1 MLGRIFMRNLSW
13 VLVFALPSF
22 LVISAQQPQ
31 PGAKARP
38 AWAFPVLDKDQP
50 PAEENAGPQHIPGS
64 DKAYTAKQIDDLAH
78 PPDWFPNEHGPLPK
92 VVSGE
97 GAAVLACGSCHLM
110 SGEGHPESAGL
121 AGFPVEYLVRQM
133 ADFKS
138 GARKDPVR
146 MTLIGKATSD
156 EDAKAAAEY
165 FASLKP
171 VAWVRVVEA
180 NTLPKSYVSA
190 PGRMRLP
197 RPEGGMEPLGNRIV
211 ELPEDAHRVTSRDPH
226 SGFVAYVP
234 PGSIAKGKQLVMT
247 GGNGKTI
254 SCTICHGDS
263 LQGIGD
269 VPGIAGLHP
278 LYIARQLSM
287 FQTDAYN
294 GNSSALMKKVVAK
307 LDENDMLVLAAYA
320 ASLKP

>member
-1 MLGRIFMRNLSW
+1 MRNLTW
-13 VLVFALPSF
+13 VLVLLSLSF
-22 LVISAQQPQ
+22 LAMGVISAQQ
-31 PGAKARP
+31 GANARP
-38 AWAFPVLDKDQP
+38 SWAFPVLDKDQP
-50 PAEENAGPQHIPGS
+50 PAGENAGPQHIPGS
-64 DKAYTAKQIDDLAH
+64 DKTYTVKQIEDLGH

-97 GAAVLACGSCHLM
+97 GVAVLACGSCHLM

-121 AGFPVEYLVRQM
+121 AGFPVEYLMRQM

-146 MTLIGKATSD
+146 MTVIGKATSD
-156 EDAKAAAEY
+156 EDAKAAAEF
-165 FASLKP
+165 FAALKP
-171 VAWVRVVEA
+171 AAWVRVVESS
-180 NTLPKSYVSA
+180 TLPKSYVSA

-197 RPEGGMEPLGNRIV
+197 LPGGGMEPLRNRIV
-211 ELPEDAHRVTSRDPH
+211 ELPEDPHRVTSRDPH

-234 PGSIAKGKQLVMT
+234 PGSVAKGKQLVMT

-269 VPGIAGLHP
+269 VPRIAGLHP

-307 LDENDMLVLAAYA
+307 LDEDDMLVLAAYA